1 MFKEFFS
8 GVTKFFTS
16 DKVLILV
23 VFLVLVIGLSMYSG
37 SKKSKYD
44 AMTNKN
50 SSSSYD
56 AYDYNSTN
64 AWSPASVDG
73 DDMLNGGDAVSEA
86 YENMEEEFDY
96 GNENFEEGFSSH
108 NDSSSYGG
116 DSSGLLPNDQNSQW
130 ASLNPVSGGNIAAP
144 DLLQAGYNIGLDTI
158 GQTLR
163 NANYQLRSDPIIPKQ
178 NVGPWMQSTIEP
190 DLGRVPLEIGFS

>member
-8 GVTKFFTS
+8 GFTKFFTS

-44 AMTNKN
+44 AMTT
-50 SSSSYD
+50 SSKMSSID
-56 AYDYNSTN
+56 LRPSTVVGN
-64 AWSPASVDG
+64 TSEFSPAEVD
-73 DDMLNGGDAVSEA
+73 ASETITGVTEPYA
-86 YENMEEEFDY
+86 NT
-96 GNENFEEGFSSH
+96 SSQSASASASASAS
-108 NDSSSYGG
+108 DST
-116 DSSGLLPNDQNSQW
+116 GLLPNDQNSQW
-130 ASLNPVSGGNIAAP
+130 ASLNPVNGGNIAAP

-190 DLGRVPLEIGFS
+190 DLGRVPLEIGGN

>member
-1 MFKEFFS
+1 MFKEFLS
-8 GVTKFFTS
+8 GFTKFFTS

-44 AMTNKN
+44 AMTSKVSSINLTPAAALGNTSESSPANVDN
-50 SSSSYD
+50 SETITGGDMDMGMSNITESY
-56 AYDYNSTN
+56 TN
-64 AWSPASVDG
+64 A
-73 DDMLNGGDAVSEA
+73 SES
-86 YENMEEEFDY
+86 EDTT
-96 GNENFEEGFSSH
+96 
-108 NDSSSYGG
+108 
-116 DSSGLLPNDQNSQW
+116 GLLPNDQNSQW

-144 DLLQAGYNIGLDTI
+144 DLLQAGFNIGLDTI

-163 NANYQLRSDPIIPKQ
+163 NPNYQLRSDPIITKQ

-190 DLGRVPLEIGFS
+190 DLGRIPLEIGM